1 MDDQAFASYRRM
13 SRIVLAAQ
21 AAGLAAVLLFS
32 LQTTSPVTL
41 AAVASVGIMIAVA
54 GFATGGL
61 FGFVFGIPRSLQEP
75 ARPPATTGDAADPDA
90 DERAARAARVRYA
103 GNTSLEQ
110 ISDWLT
116 KIIVGVGLT
125 QLANLPGALGAFGEL
140 MGPPLGGFPGSTVL
154 APLELVFFGIG
165 GFFLGYLWTR
175 LYLMSLY
182 VESDEAAQRKMERA
196 AELRA
201 IATDAARKA
210 NAKDAAQRA
219 IEQGSTLPT
228 ARDVPS
234 AGPAAAASETVRNV
248 LWVDDQPE
256 HNQGEIAALN
266 GRGFSVTTKRSTD
279 EGIAELKS
287 NPDRYSLVISDM
299 ARPPDRRAGYTLLNE
314 MKKNQ
319 IEIPLIFYVG
329 SAAPELDVQARAAGA
344 VGSTNSP
351 IRLLDLVNR
360 VVR

>member
-75 ARPPATTGDAADPDA
+75 SRPPATTGDAADPDA
-90 DERAARAARVRYA
+90 DERAALAAQVHYA

-182 VESDEAAQRKMERA
+182 VESDEAAQRKMEKA

-228 ARDVPS
+228 AARDVPGGG
-234 AGPAAAASETVRNV
+234 GPAAAATETVRNV

-256 HNQGEIAALN
+256 RNQGEIAALN

-279 EGIAELKS
+279 EGITELRA
-287 NPDRYSLVISDM
+287 NPDRYSVVISDM
-299 ARPPDRRAGYTLLNE
+299 VRGATG
-314 MKKNQ
+314 
-319 IEIPLIFYVG
+319 
-329 SAAPELDVQARAAGA
+329 APATR
-344 VGSTNSP
+344 S
-351 IRLLDLVNR
+351 
-360 VVR
+360 

>member
-1 MDDQAFASYRRM
+1 MDDQAFRSFRRM
-13 SRIVLAAQ
+13 SRVVLVAQ
-21 AAGLAAVLLFS
+21 AAGLAAVLVFS
-32 LQTTSPVTL
+32 LQATSAVTL
-41 AAVASVGIMIAVA
+41 AAVASVGVMIAVA
-54 GFATGGL
+54 GFAVGGL

-75 ARPPATTGDAADPDA
+75 LRPPATTGDVADPAAD
-90 DERAARAARVRYA
+90 EGAARAARVRYA

-125 QLANLPGALGAFGEL
+125 QLANVPGALGAFGEL

-175 LYLMSLY
+175 LYLVSLY
-182 VESDEAAQRKMERA
+182 VESDEAAQEAAKRD
-196 AELRA
+196 AELGAIELSTIVPTAATAPSSAARA
-201 IATDAARKA
+201 IATEE
-210 NAKDAAQRA
+210 
-219 IEQGSTLPT
+219 I
-228 ARDVPS
+228 
-234 AGPAAAASETVRNV
+234 RNV
-248 LWVDDQPE
+248 LWVDDEPE
-256 HNQGEIAALN
+256 RNQREIAALN

-299 ARPPDRRAGYTLLNE
+299 ARRFDRRAGYTLLNE

-319 IEIPLIFYVG
+319 ITIPLIFYVG
-329 SAAPELDVQARAAGA
+329 SAAPELDLQAVAAGA

-351 IRLLDLVNR
+351 IRLLELVNR
-360 VVR
+360 AVR

>member
-13 SRIVLAAQ
+13 SHVVLGAQ
-21 AAGLAAVLLFS
+21 AAGLAVVLLFS

-75 ARPPATTGDAADPDA
+75 TRPPATTGDAADPDA
-90 DERAARAARVRYA
+90 DERAAQVHYA

-182 VESDEAAQRKMERA
+182 VESDEAAQREDATAGELTPTLLRGPWREMRSCETSRGAAPFRGPGTCRA
-196 AELRA
+196 RGLRPPRVRRSGTCCGSM
-201 IATDAARKA
+201 ISRSTTRARSP
-210 NAKDAAQRA
+210 RSM
-219 IEQGSTLPT
+219 G
-228 ARDVPS
+228 
-234 AGPAAAASETVRNV
+234 AASR
-248 LWVDDQPE
+248 
-256 HNQGEIAALN
+256 
-266 GRGFSVTTKRSTD
+266 
-279 EGIAELKS
+279 
-287 NPDRYSLVISDM
+287 
-299 ARPPDRRAGYTLLNE
+299 
-314 MKKNQ
+314 
-319 IEIPLIFYVG
+319 
-329 SAAPELDVQARAAGA
+329 
-344 VGSTNSP
+344 
-351 IRLLDLVNR
+351 
-360 VVR
+360 